1 LCYNA
6 YNNRLFGF
14 KYASKG
20 NTGQHFK
27 YAAIKK
33 KKTRKGD
40 KNMGNNFSL
49 LSLFTG
55 RDLMTLC
62 VSLILVAASVMS
74 WAVIIEKIRLWQNQ
88 KHHRVTV
95 KADDDLDTIVDK
107 LIRPFDKNLWFLAM
121 VSYVAPFIGLF
132 GTVWGVMDSFAAI
145 GVNQSVSIGVIAPG
159 LAVALGTTA
168 LGLIAAV
175 PAAIAYN
182 VFSKKSDDLY
192 DALDDRVKELKK
204 NK

>member
-1 LCYNA
+1 
-6 YNNRLFGF
+6 
-14 KYASKG
+14 
-20 NTGQHFK
+20 
-27 YAAIKK
+27 
-33 KKTRKGD
+33 
-40 KNMGNNFSL
+40 
-49 LSLFTG
+49 
-55 RDLMTLC
+55 
-62 VSLILVAASVMS
+62 
-74 WAVIIEKIRLWQNQ
+74 
-88 KHHRVTV
+88 
-95 KADDDLDTIVDK
+95 
-107 LIRPFDKNLWFLAM
+107 M

-192 DALDDRVKELKK
+192 DLLDDKVKELKGSK
-204 NK
+204 HK

>member
-1 LCYNA
+1 MEN
-6 YNNRLFGF
+6 
-14 KYASKG
+14 S
-20 NTGQHFK
+20 
-27 YAAIKK
+27 
-33 KKTRKGD
+33 
-40 KNMGNNFSL
+40 FSF

-55 RDLMTLC
+55 RDLMTLT

-74 WAVIIEKIRLWQNQ
+74 WAVIIEKIRLWRFQ
-88 KHHRVTV
+88 KQHPVSV
-95 KADDDLDTIVDK
+95 KSTDNMDTIVDK
-107 LIRPFDKNLWFLAM
+107 LIRAFDKNLWFLSM

-192 DALDDRVKELKK
+192 DVLDEKVKEFKHK
-204 NK
+204 